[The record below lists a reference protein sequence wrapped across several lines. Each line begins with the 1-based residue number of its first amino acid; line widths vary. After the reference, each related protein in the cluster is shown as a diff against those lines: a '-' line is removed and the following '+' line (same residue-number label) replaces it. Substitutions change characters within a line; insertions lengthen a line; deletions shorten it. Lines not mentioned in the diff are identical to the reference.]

1 LITPITAI
9 CLSLLG
15 LLIGLVAARYGL
27 TRALSRSGAHLS
39 ELDAFFEQLPASTA
53 GSIAGGISTPATV
66 SPAAI
71 ATPTVLPVSQS
82 TDLIENASTSSSVSS
97 NSSSPAVSIS
107 AQNAATAKADTSAN
121 ATSNSISQPVTIS
134 NVATPAVL
142 SKGTSTAFPFSSS
155 LSETSKLRPAEIAY
169 LVRGGDLTHTL
180 IVVVVDLI
188 QRSLKS
194 QDSSFTDG
202 LADYEKNMWKFVSR
216 SVKDW
221 AKDKILAGAQNPVAI
236 TRRMF
241 FLFHFIRTSL
251 RGLLAETVA
260 DPKRLKKYFSPGG
273 VLRIIADFTSSGY
286 RQAFQDELR
295 RSLLRRGLL
304 VPEKTREQIGRYFF
318 VIGVVGIISTLVVSF
333 LFLPTSGVAFVAWI
347 STLIAGF
354 LGRSLLA
361 LRHLIPFYEEL
372 AVVAEQIRRKSFRL
386 GIVKMVLRSVN
397 AVSWLA
403 LVLGVSISIATGFG
417 IIKLI
422 YPAADISIFYA
433 IIALATAH
441 FAIADFIFNGVK
453 LNIQECPTAIAEKQ
467 LEEMRQ
473 ELEHVSPLD
482 TFTTLLSSPDYDP
495 KFSKILALYGVETLL
510 ILI

>member
-1 LITPITAI
+1 MITPITAI
-9 CLSLLG
+9 CLSLFG
-15 LLIGLVAARYGL
+15 LLIGLVAARHGL

-71 ATPTVLPVSQS
+71 ANPPVLPVSQA
-82 TDLIENASTSSSVSS
+82 TDLIENASTSISVSS
-97 NSSSPAVSIS
+97 NSSSPAVSIP
-107 AQNAATAKADTSAN
+107 AQNAAT
-121 ATSNSISQPVTIS
+121 SQPVTIS
-134 NVATPAVL
+134 NVATPSVRA
-142 SKGTSTAFPFSSS
+142 KGTATAFPLSSS

-241 FLFHFIRTSL
+241 FLFHFVRTSL

-347 STLIAGF
+347 STLIAGV
-354 LGRSLLA
+354 LGRALLA

-386 GIVKMVLRSVN
+386 AIVKMVLRSVN

-441 FAIADFIFNGVK
+441 FAIADFIFSGVK
-453 LNIQECPTAIAEKQ
+453 LNIQECPTALAEKQ